1 MNVFKWVIGWIIA
14 TGSEA
19 DGVGPAGCDV
29 PGQAGAARAV
39 GLPGT

>member
-1 MNVFKWVIGWIIA
+1 MIGWTVV

-29 PGQAGAARAV
+29 PGQAGAAGAV
-39 GLPGT
+39 GLLGT